1 MKKKM
6 ISLFTGAGGLDWG
19 FHNSDDYELVIAN
32 EILKPHLKTYADNHK
47 IKLIDI
53 KDYKNN
59 NDVAVCGDI
68 HELNVPLKTDIIM
81 GGPPCQDFSVLRGSD
96 NRVGFTV
103 KRGKL
108 YEQYLKII
116 KSSKPNVFVFEN
128 VPGMVSANQ
137 GAAYKAIQED
147 FINEGYDLIYNDV
160 LNMADIGV
168 PQARKR
174 LIIIG
179 VKKELNLDLK
189 KVDKIIDKYLKNEL
203 LEKYPLTPIEI
214 FEGKILTELAEKYM
228 SIMKS
233 YEHCIDDI
241 DNEESAKWAKEYSE
255 LSLNIKKD
263 YIKYNDIHNFDEK
276 EFKKAM
282 NEHEKILK
290 LLGYWNRKIDEQPF
304 QDDSNNRG
312 RKNRKIIARMHHIPP
327 YYNFHAV
334 DNTEWK
340 VKGLM
345 SNIYR
350 RIHPLKPSPTII
362 AYGGGGT
369 GGYHYEYNRQGLT
382 NRERARLQTF
392 PDNYIFNGKTT
403 EIRAQIGEAVPPLSS
418 YWIEKIVTE
427 ILGLIDAN

>member
-19 FHNSDDYELVIAN
+19 FHNSKNYELVIAN

-53 KDYKNN
+53 EEYN
-59 NDVAVCGDI
+59 NDDDIAVCGDI
-68 HELNVPLKTDIIM
+68 HELSVPLKTDIIM

-96 NRVGFTV
+96 NRAGFTV

-108 YEQYLKII
+108 YEQYLRII
-116 KSSKPNVFVFEN
+116 EATNPDVFVFEN
-128 VPGMVSANQ
+128 VVGMVSANK
-137 GAAYKAIQED
+137 GAAYEAIQDD
-147 FINEGYDLIYNDV
+147 FKNAGYDLVFNDI
-160 LNMADIGV
+160 LNMANIGV

-179 VKKELNLDLK
+179 INKKLK
-189 KVDKIIDKYLKNEL
+189 INKIKVNEIIDKYLKNPI
-203 LEKYPLTPIEI
+203 LEKYPLVPLEV
-214 FEGKILTELAEKYM
+214 FEGKILTNLQDKYVE
-228 SIMKS
+228 IMKGYS
-233 YEHCIDDI
+233 GCMECI
-241 DNEESAKWAKEYSE
+241 DNEYSE
-255 LSLNIKKD
+255 KWKSEYESLTFNIKED
-263 YIKYNDIHNFDEK
+263 YLINNNVNEYDEN
-276 EFKKAM
+276 EFNKAM
-282 NEHEKILK
+282 KEHEKILK
-290 LLGYWNRKIDEQPF
+290 ILGYYGRKVDEQTF
-304 QDDSNNRG
+304 IDDTNNRG
-312 RKNRKIIARMHHIPP
+312 RKNRKVTERMHHIPP
-327 YYNFHAV
+327 YYNFKAV

-345 SNIYR
+345 SNIYK
-350 RIHPLKPSPTII
+350 RIHPLRPSPTVI

-403 EIRAQIGEAVPPLSS
+403 EIRAQIGEAVPPLAS
-418 YWIEKIVTE
+418 YWIEKAVSD
-427 ILGLIDAN
+427 ILNL